1 MLCSLA
7 LAIIVQS
14 GVIQLSNHPRIK
26 RMVVGSL
33 QNRIL
38 IVELSF
44 KWYNED
50 VLRYNI

>member
-1 MLCSLA
+1 MLCALA

-26 RMVVGSL
+26 RMVAGSL
-33 QNRIL
+33 QNRNL
-38 IVELSF
+38 IVALSS

-50 VLRYNI
+50 VLHYNI